1 MARDEPADRSESTAP
16 AQASTA
22 TIRPRK
28 SLGQHFLTDRRVLQR
43 ILAAASLSPTDTV
56 IEAGAGTG
64 VLTRALAAA
73 AGKVIAVEID
83 EALCAHLHRRLAAYP
98 NVEPVCG
105 DILSLSP
112 NDLLARAQAS
122 PPYVVVA
129 NLPYYIAS
137 AVLRHFLES
146 AQPPARMIV
155 MVQAEV
161 AQSIAAPPGRMSL
174 LSVGVQFYAQAKIL
188 FYVPPRAFRPPP
200 KVRSAVIR
208 LDVRPQPA
216 VAVDDRQAFFHLVQ
230 AGFAAPRKQLRNAIA
245 LGLSID
251 PASAQSLLDAANI
264 DPHRR
269 AQTLSLDEWGCLYRA
284 WRGTAALLGR
294 SDAPCA

>member
-1 MARDEPADRSESTAP
+1 MARGQPGDRVKSTA
-16 AQASTA
+16 AHRAAAA

-43 ILAAASLSPTDTV
+43 ILAAASLSPADTV
-56 IEAGAGTG
+56 IEVGAGKG
-64 VLTRALAAA
+64 GLTRALASA
-73 AGKVIAVEID
+73 AGRVIAVEID
-83 EALCAHLHRRLAAYP
+83 EGLCAHLRRPLAAYP
-98 NVEPVCG
+98 NVEAVCG

-112 NDLLARAQAS
+112 DELLARAQAS

-161 AQSIAAPPGRMSL
+161 GQSIAAPPGRMSL
-174 LSVGVQFYAQAKIL
+174 LSVSVQFYAQARVL
-188 FYVPPRAFRPPP
+188 FYVPPRAFHPPP

-208 LDVRPQPA
+208 LDVRSEPA
-216 VAVDDRQAFFHLVQ
+216 VAVDDRRAFFHLVQ
-230 AGFAAPRKQLRNAIA
+230 AGFAAPRKQLRNALA

-251 PASAQSLLDAANI
+251 PASARSLLDTANI
-264 DPHRR
+264 DPSRR

-284 WRGTAALLGR
+284 WRGNGR
-294 SDAPCA
+294 PSGQE

>member
-1 MARDEPADRSESTAP
+1 MAKEQPGNRSESAAT
-16 AQASTA
+16 AQAATA

-43 ILAAASLSPTDTV
+43 ILAAASLSSADTV
-56 IEAGAGTG
+56 IEVGAGRG
-64 VLTRALAAA
+64 VLTQALASA

-83 EALCAHLHRRLAAYP
+83 EGLYEHLRRRLAARP

-112 NDLLARAQAS
+112 DALLARAQAS

-161 AQSIAAPPGRMSL
+161 GQSIAAPPGRMSL
-174 LSVGVQFYAQAKIL
+174 LSVGVQFYAQARVL

-208 LDVRPQPA
+208 LDVRPEPA
-216 VAVDDRQAFFHLVQ
+216 VAVDDRDAFFQLVQ
-230 AGFAAPRKQLRNAIA
+230 AGFAAPRKQLRNALA
-245 LGLSID
+245 LGLGIE
-251 PASAQSLLDAANI
+251 PASARGLLDAANI
-264 DPHRR
+264 DASRR
-269 AQTLSLDEWGCLYRA
+269 AQTLSLNEWGSLYHA
-284 WRGTAALLGR
+284 WRGNGR
-294 SDAPCA
+294 PSESEAPCV

>member
-1 MARDEPADRSESTAP
+1 MARGQPANRSESAATAR
-16 AQASTA
+16 AATA

-64 VLTRALAAA
+64 VLTQALASA

-83 EALCAHLHRRLAAYP
+83 EALCDRLHRRLAAFP

-112 NDLLARAQAS
+112 NELLSRAQAS

-155 MVQAEV
+155 MLQAEV

-174 LSVGVQFYAQAKIL
+174 LSVGVQFYAQARVL
-188 FYVPPRAFRPPP
+188 FYVPPRAFHPPP
-200 KVRSAVIR
+200 KVRSAVLR
-208 LDVRPQPA
+208 LDVRPEPA
-216 VAVDDRQAFFHLVQ
+216 VAVDDRDAFFRLVQ
-230 AGFAAPRKQLRNAIA
+230 AGFAAPRKQLRNALA

-251 PASAQSLLDAANI
+251 PAAARSLLDAANI
-264 DPHRR
+264 DPSRR

-284 WRGTAALLGR
+284 WRGNGHPSR
-294 SDAPCA
+294 QQ

>member
-1 MARDEPADRSESTAP
+1 MARGQPGDRTESTAT
-16 AQASTA
+16 ARAATA

-28 SLGQHFLTDRRVLQR
+28 RLGQHFLTDRRVLQR
-43 ILAAASLSPTDTV
+43 ILAAASLSSADTV
-56 IEAGAGTG
+56 IEVGAGKG
-64 VLTRALAAA
+64 VLTQALASA
-73 AGKVIAVEID
+73 AGKVIALEID
-83 EALCAHLHRRLAAYP
+83 EGLCEHLRRRLADHS

-112 NDLLARAQAS
+112 DELLARAQAS

-174 LSVGVQFYAQAKIL
+174 LSVGVQFYAQARVL

-208 LDVRPQPA
+208 LDVRPEPA
-216 VAVDDRQAFFHLVQ
+216 VAVDDRDAFFQLVH
-230 AGFAAPRKQLRNAIA
+230 AGFAAPRKQLRNALA
-245 LGLSID
+245 LGLSIE
-251 PASAQSLLDAANI
+251 PASARGLLDTANI
-264 DPHRR
+264 DASRR

-284 WRGTAALLGR
+284 WRGNGHPSR
-294 SDAPCA
+294 RE

>member
-1 MARDEPADRSESTAP
+1 MARGQPGNRTESAATAR
-16 AQASTA
+16 AATA

-64 VLTRALAAA
+64 VLTQALASA

-83 EALCAHLHRRLAAYP
+83 EALCDRLRRRLAAFP
-98 NVEPVCG
+98 NVAPVCG
-105 DILSLSP
+105 DILALSP
-112 NDLLARAQAS
+112 NELLARAQAS

-155 MVQAEV
+155 MLQAEV

-174 LSVGVQFYAQAKIL
+174 LSVSVQFYAQARVL

-208 LDVRPQPA
+208 LDVRPEPA
-216 VAVDDRQAFFHLVQ
+216 VAVDDRQAFFHLAQ
-230 AGFAAPRKQLRNAIA
+230 AGFAAPRKQLRNALA
-245 LGLSID
+245 LGLGIE
-251 PASAQSLLDAANI
+251 PAAARGLLDTANI
-264 DPHRR
+264 DPSRR
-269 AQTLSLDEWGCLYRA
+269 AQTLRLDEWGCLYRA
-284 WRGTAALLGR
+284 WRGNGR
-294 SDAPCA
+294 PSQQQ

>member
-1 MARDEPADRSESTAP
+1 MARGQPANRTE
-16 AQASTA
+16 QTA
-22 TIRPRK
+22 TARAATATVRPRK

-43 ILAAASLSPTDTV
+43 ILAAASLSSTDTV
-56 IEAGAGTG
+56 IEVGAGKG
-64 VLTRALAAA
+64 VLTQALASA

-83 EALCAHLHRRLAAYP
+83 EGLCEHLQRRLAASS

-112 NDLLARAQAS
+112 AELLARAQAS

-146 AQPPARMIV
+146 AQPPARMVV

-161 AQSIAAPPGRMSL
+161 GQSIAAPPGRMSL
-174 LSVGVQFYAQAKIL
+174 LSVGVQFYAQAKVL

-208 LDVRPQPA
+208 LDVRAEPA
-216 VAVDDRQAFFHLVQ
+216 VAVDDRRAFFQLVQ
-230 AGFAAPRKQLRNAIA
+230 AGFAAPRKQLRNALA
-245 LGLSID
+245 LGLGID
-251 PASAQSLLDAANI
+251 PASARSLLAAANI
-264 DPHRR
+264 DPRRR
-269 AQTLSLDEWGCLYRA
+269 AQTLTLDEWGCLYRA
-284 WRGTAALLGR
+284 WRGDGR
-294 SDAPCA
+294 PSGQG

>member
-1 MARDEPADRSESTAP
+1 MARGQPGNRAQSSAT
-16 AQASTA
+16 AQAATT

-43 ILAAASLSPTDTV
+43 ILAAASLSPADTV
-56 IEAGAGTG
+56 IEVGAGKG
-64 VLTRALAAA
+64 VLTQALASA

-83 EALCAHLHRRLAAYP
+83 EGLCDHLRRRLTVCP

-112 NDLLARAQAS
+112 DELLARAQAS

-146 AQPPARMIV
+146 SQPPARMIV

-161 AQSIAAPPGRMSL
+161 GQSIAAPPGRMSL
-174 LSVGVQFYAQAKIL
+174 LSVGVQFYAQARVV

-208 LDVRPQPA
+208 LDVRPEPA
-216 VAVDDRQAFFHLVQ
+216 VAVDDRQAFFQLVQ
-230 AGFAAPRKQLRNAIA
+230 AGFAAPRKQLRNALA

-251 PASAQSLLDAANI
+251 PASARSLLDSANI
-264 DPHRR
+264 DASRR
-269 AQTLSLDEWGCLYRA
+269 AQTLSLDEWGDLYRA
-284 WRGTAALLGR
+284 WRGNGR
-294 SDAPCA
+294 PSRRE

>member
-1 MARDEPADRSESTAP
+1 MARGQLANRSESTA
-16 AQASTA
+16 AARAATA

-43 ILAAASLSPTDTV
+43 ILAAASLSPADTV
-56 IEAGAGTG
+56 IEVGAGNG

-73 AGKVIAVEID
+73 AGRVIAVEID
-83 EALCAHLHRRLAAYP
+83 EGLCAHLRRRLATYP

-112 NDLLARAQAS
+112 EELLARAQAS

-161 AQSIAAPPGRMSL
+161 GQSIAAPPGRMSL
-174 LSVGVQFYAQAKIL
+174 LSVSVQFYAQARVL
-188 FYVPPRAFRPPP
+188 FYVPPRAFHPPP

-216 VAVDDRQAFFHLVQ
+216 VAVDDRQAFFRLVQ
-230 AGFAAPRKQLRNAIA
+230 AGFAAPRKQLRNALA
-245 LGLSID
+245 LGLGID
-251 PASAQSLLDAANI
+251 PPSARSLLDTANI
-264 DPHRR
+264 DASRR
-269 AQTLSLDEWGCLYRA
+269 AQTLSLDEWGQLYRA
-284 WRGTAALLGR
+284 WRADDR
-294 SDAPCA
+294 PSRQE

>member
-1 MARDEPADRSESTAP
+1 MARGQPENRTGSTAT
-16 AQASTA
+16 ARAAAA

-43 ILAAASLSPTDTV
+43 ILAAASLSPADTV
-56 IEAGAGTG
+56 IEVGAGKG
-64 VLTRALAAA
+64 VLTRALASA
-73 AGKVIAVEID
+73 AGKVIALEID
-83 EALCAHLHRRLAAYP
+83 EGLCEHLRRRLAACP

-112 NDLLARAQAS
+112 DELLTRAQAS
-122 PPYVVVA
+122 LPYVVVA

-146 AQPPARMIV
+146 ARPPTRMIV

-161 AQSIAAPPGRMSL
+161 AQSIAASPGRMSL
-174 LSVGVQFYAQAKIL
+174 LSVGVQFYAQAKVL
-188 FYVPPRAFRPPP
+188 FYVPPRAFRPAP

-208 LDVRPQPA
+208 LDVRPEPA
-216 VAVDDRQAFFHLVQ
+216 VAVDDRQAFFRLVQ
-230 AGFAAPRKQLRNAIA
+230 AGFAAPRKQLRNALA

-251 PASAQSLLDAANI
+251 PASAQSLLDTAKI

-284 WRGTAALLGR
+284 WRGNAHPPAQE
-294 SDAPCA
+294 

>member
-1 MARDEPADRSESTAP
+1 MARGQPGNRSEWTAA
-16 AQASTA
+16 AQAATA
-22 TIRPRK
+22 TTRPRK

-43 ILAAASLSPTDTV
+43 ILAAASLSPADTV
-56 IEAGAGTG
+56 IEVGAGKG
-64 VLTRALAAA
+64 VLTQALASA
-73 AGKVIAVEID
+73 AGRVIAVEID
-83 EALCAHLHRRLAAYP
+83 DGLCAHLRRRLAARP
-98 NVEPVCG
+98 NVEPVCA

-112 NDLLARAQAS
+112 DDLLTHAQAS

-137 AVLRHFLES
+137 AVLRHLLES

-174 LSVGVQFYAQAKIL
+174 LSVSVQFYAQAKVL

-208 LDVRPQPA
+208 LDVRPEPA
-216 VAVDDRQAFFHLVQ
+216 VAVDDRQAFFHMVQ
-230 AGFAAPRKQLRNAIA
+230 AGFAAPRKQLRNALA
-245 LGLSID
+245 LGLNID
-251 PASAQSLLDAANI
+251 PASARSLLDTANI
-264 DPHRR
+264 DPSRR

-284 WRGTAALLGR
+284 WRGNDRLPGQE
-294 SDAPCA
+294 

>member
-1 MARDEPADRSESTAP
+1 MARGQPTNRSESA
-16 AQASTA
+16 AARAATA

-43 ILAAASLSPTDTV
+43 ILAAAALSPADTV
-56 IEAGAGTG
+56 IEVGAGKG

-73 AGKVIAVEID
+73 AGRVIAVEID
-83 EALCAHLHRRLAAYP
+83 EGLCAHLRRRLAAYP
-98 NVEPVCG
+98 NMEPVCG
-105 DILSLSP
+105 DILSLP
-112 NDLLARAQAS
+112 PEELLARAQAS
-122 PPYVVVA
+122 PPYMVVA

-161 AQSIAAPPGRMSL
+161 GQSIAARPGRMSL
-174 LSVGVQFYAQAKIL
+174 LSVSVQFYAQARVL

-208 LDVRPQPA
+208 LDVRPEPA
-216 VAVDDRQAFFHLVQ
+216 VAVDDRQAFFRLVQ
-230 AGFAAPRKQLRNAIA
+230 AGFAAPRKQLRNALA
-245 LGLSID
+245 LGLSFE
-251 PASAQSLLDAANI
+251 PSAAQRLLEAANI
-264 DPHRR
+264 DPTRR
-269 AQTLSLDEWGCLYRA
+269 AQTLSLDEWGRLYRA
-284 WRGTAALLGR
+284 SRR
-294 SDAPCA
+294 E

>member
-1 MARDEPADRSESTAP
+1 MAKGQAGDRTESTAT
-16 AQASTA
+16 ARAATA
-22 TIRPRK
+22 TVRPRK

-43 ILAAASLSPTDTV
+43 ILAAASLSSADTV
-56 IEAGAGTG
+56 IEVGAGKG
-64 VLTRALAAA
+64 VLSQGLATA

-83 EALCAHLHRRLAAYP
+83 KGLYEHLRRRLAARP

-112 NDLLARAQAS
+112 DELLARAQAS

-137 AVLRHFLES
+137 AVLRHFLEG

-174 LSVGVQFYAQAKIL
+174 LSVSVQFYAQARVL
-188 FYVPPRAFRPPP
+188 FYVPPRAFHPPP

-208 LDVRPQPA
+208 LDVRPEPA
-216 VAVDDRQAFFHLVQ
+216 VAVDDRDAFFQLVQ
-230 AGFAAPRKQLRNAIA
+230 AGFAAPRKQLRNALA
-245 LGLSID
+245 LGLSIE
-251 PASAQSLLDAANI
+251 PATARTLLDTANI
-264 DPHRR
+264 DPSRR
-269 AQTLSLDEWGCLYRA
+269 AQTLSLDDWGCLYHA
-284 WRGTAALLGR
+284 WRGNGCPSR
-294 SDAPCA
+294 QE

>member
-1 MARDEPADRSESTAP
+1 MAKGLPEEGTDSRAAARASAP
-16 AQASTA
+16 TA

-43 ILAAASLSPTDTV
+43 ILAAASLSSTDTV
-56 IEAGAGTG
+56 VEVGAGMG
-64 VLTRALAAA
+64 VLTEALTSK
-73 AGKVIAVEID
+73 AGKVVAVEID
-83 EALCAHLHRRLAAYP
+83 KELCGHLHHRLAACP
-98 NVEPVCG
+98 NVTPVCA
-105 DILSLSP
+105 DILSLP
-112 NDLLARAQAS
+112 PGELLTTARASA
-122 PPYVVVA
+122 PYVVVA

-146 AQPPARMIV
+146 AQPPTRMIV

-174 LSVGVQFYAQAKIL
+174 LSVGVQFYAQARVL

-208 LDVRPQPA
+208 LDVRPEPA
-216 VAVDDRQAFFHLVQ
+216 VAVDDRQAFFQLVK
-230 AGFAAPRKQLRNAIA
+230 AGFAARRKQLRNALA
-245 LGLSID
+245 LGLGIE
-251 PASAQSLLDAANI
+251 PASARGLLETADI
-264 DPHRR
+264 DPSRR

-284 WRGTAALLGR
+284 WRESGHPSGR
-294 SDAPCA
+294 K

>member
-1 MARDEPADRSESTAP
+1 MARGQPANRSEATA
-16 AQASTA
+16 AARAATA

-43 ILAAASLSPTDTV
+43 ILAAAALSPADTV
-56 IEAGAGTG
+56 IEVGAGKG

-73 AGKVIAVEID
+73 AGRVIAVEID
-83 EALCAHLHRRLAAYP
+83 EGLCAHLRHRLAAYP

-105 DILSLSP
+105 DILSLPP
-112 NDLLARAQAS
+112 NELLARGQAS

-146 AQPPARMIV
+146 AQPPARMTV

-161 AQSIAAPPGRMSL
+161 GQSIAASPGRMSL
-174 LSVGVQFYAQAKIL
+174 LSVGVQFYSQAKVL
-188 FYVPPRAFRPPP
+188 FYVPPRAFQPPP

-208 LDVRPQPA
+208 LDVRPEPA
-216 VAVDDRQAFFHLVQ
+216 VAVDDRRAFFQLVQ
-230 AGFAAPRKQLRNAIA
+230 AGFAAPRKQLRNALA
-245 LGLSID
+245 LGLGID
-251 PASAQSLLDAANI
+251 LPSARSLLDRADI
-264 DPHRR
+264 DASRR
-269 AQTLSLDEWGCLYRA
+269 AQTLSLDEWGQLYRA
-284 WRGTAALLGR
+284 WREGDR
-294 SDAPCA
+294 PSRQE

>member
-1 MARDEPADRSESTAP
+1 MARGQPADRSESAATAEGR
-16 AQASTA
+16 TA

-43 ILAAASLSPTDTV
+43 ILAAAALSSADTV

-64 VLTRALAAA
+64 VLTQALASA

-83 EALCAHLHRRLAAYP
+83 EALCDRLRRRLAAFP

-105 DILSLSP
+105 DILALSP
-112 NDLLARAQAS
+112 NELLSRAQAS

-155 MVQAEV
+155 MLQAEV

-174 LSVGVQFYAQAKIL
+174 LSVGVQFYAQARVL
-188 FYVPPRAFRPPP
+188 FYVPPRAFHPPP

-208 LDVRPQPA
+208 LDVRPEPA

-230 AGFAAPRKQLRNAIA
+230 AGFAAPRKQLRNALA
-245 LGLSID
+245 LGLGID
-251 PASAQSLLDAANI
+251 PASARGLLDTANI
-264 DPHRR
+264 DPSRR
-269 AQTLSLDEWGCLYRA
+269 AQTLRLDEWGCLYRA
-284 WRGTAALLGR
+284 WRGNGR
-294 SDAPCA
+294 PSQQQ

>member
-1 MARDEPADRSESTAP
+1 MARGQPGNRTESTA
-16 AQASTA
+16 TA
-22 TIRPRK
+22 RAATAAIRPRK

-43 ILAAASLSPTDTV
+43 ILAAASLSSADTV
-56 IEAGAGTG
+56 IEVGAGKG

-83 EALCAHLHRRLAAYP
+83 EGLCEHLRRRLAARP
-98 NVEPVCG
+98 NVEPVCA
-105 DILSLSP
+105 DILSLRP
-112 NDLLARAQAS
+112 DELLTRAQAS

-146 AQPPARMIV
+146 ARPPARMIV

-174 LSVGVQFYAQAKIL
+174 LSVGVQFYAQAKVL

-208 LDVRPQPA
+208 LDVRPEPA
-216 VAVDDRQAFFHLVQ
+216 VAVDDRQAFFRLVQ
-230 AGFAAPRKQLRNAIA
+230 AGFAAPRKQLRNALA

-251 PASAQSLLDAANI
+251 PAAARSLLDTANI
-264 DPHRR
+264 DPTRR

-284 WRGTAALLGR
+284 WRGNAHPPAQE
-294 SDAPCA
+294 

>member
-1 MARDEPADRSESTAP
+1 MARGQAANRSESA
-16 AQASTA
+16 AARAATA
-22 TIRPRK
+22 TVRPRK

-43 ILAAASLSPTDTV
+43 ILAAAGLSPADTV
-56 IEAGAGTG
+56 IEVGAGKG

-73 AGKVIAVEID
+73 AGRVIAVEID
-83 EALCAHLHRRLAAYP
+83 EGLCEHLRHRLAAYP
-98 NVEPVCG
+98 NIEPVCG
-105 DILSLSP
+105 DILSLPP
-112 NDLLARAQAS
+112 NELLARGQAS

-161 AQSIAAPPGRMSL
+161 GQSIAAPPGRMSL
-174 LSVGVQFYAQAKIL
+174 LSVSVQFYAQARVL
-188 FYVPPRAFRPPP
+188 FYVPPRSFRPPP

-216 VAVDDRQAFFHLVQ
+216 VAVDDRQAFFQLVQ
-230 AGFAAPRKQLRNAIA
+230 AGFAAPRKQLRNALA
-245 LGLSID
+245 LGLGID
-251 PASAQSLLDAANI
+251 PPSARSLLDTANI
-264 DPHRR
+264 DASRR
-269 AQTLSLDEWGCLYRA
+269 AQTLTLDEWGQLYRA
-284 WRGTAALLGR
+284 WREDGR
-294 SDAPCA
+294 PSRQE

>member
-1 MARDEPADRSESTAP
+1 MARGQAGNRSEPAAT
-16 AQASTA
+16 QAATA

-43 ILAAASLSPTDTV
+43 ILAAAALSPADTV
-56 IEAGAGTG
+56 IEVGAGKG

-73 AGKVIAVEID
+73 AGRVIAVELD
-83 EALCAHLHRRLAAYP
+83 EGLCAHLRRRLAAHP
-98 NVEPVCG
+98 NIEPVCG
-105 DILSLSP
+105 DILSLP
-112 NDLLARAQAS
+112 PDELLARAQAS

-161 AQSIAAPPGRMSL
+161 GQSIAAPPGRMSL
-174 LSVGVQFYAQAKIL
+174 LSVSVQFYAQARVL

-208 LDVRPQPA
+208 LDVRPEPA
-216 VAVDDRQAFFHLVQ
+216 VAVDDRQAFFRLMQ
-230 AGFAAPRKQLRNAIA
+230 AGFAAPRKQLRNALA
-245 LGLSID
+245 LGLGID
-251 PASAQSLLDAANI
+251 PPSARSLLDTANI
-264 DPHRR
+264 DASRR
-269 AQTLSLDEWGCLYRA
+269 AQTLSLDEWGQLYRA
-284 WRGTAALLGR
+284 WRANGR
-294 SDAPCA
+294 PSRQE

>member
-1 MARDEPADRSESTAP
+1 MAKGQPANRVQSSA
-16 AQASTA
+16 AARAAAA

-43 ILAAASLSPTDTV
+43 ILAAASLSSADTV
-56 IEAGAGTG
+56 IEVGAGKG
-64 VLTRALAAA
+64 VLTQALAAA

-83 EALCAHLHRRLAAYP
+83 EGLCGHLRRRLAARP

-112 NDLLARAQAS
+112 DDLLARAQAS

-146 AQPPARMIV
+146 TQPPTRMIV

-161 AQSIAAPPGRMSL
+161 GQSIAAPPGRMSL
-174 LSVGVQFYAQAKIL
+174 LSVGVQFYARARVL
-188 FYVPPRAFRPPP
+188 FYVPPRAFQPPP

-208 LDVRPQPA
+208 LDVRPEPA
-216 VAVDDRQAFFHLVQ
+216 VAVDDRQAFFQLVQ
-230 AGFAAPRKQLRNAIA
+230 AGFAAPRKQLRNALA

-251 PASAQSLLDAANI
+251 SASAGSLLDSANI
-264 DPHRR
+264 DARRR
-269 AQTLSLDEWGCLYRA
+269 AQTLSLDEWDRLYRA
-284 WRGTAALLGR
+284 WRENGR
-294 SDAPCA
+294 PFGQK

>member
-1 MARDEPADRSESTAP
+1 MARGQPGNRTQSSATAR
-16 AQASTA
+16 AATA

-43 ILAAASLSPTDTV
+43 ILAAASLSPADTV
-56 IEAGAGTG
+56 IEVGAGKG
-64 VLTRALAAA
+64 VLTRALASA

-83 EALCAHLHRRLAAYP
+83 EGLCEHLRRRLAARP

-112 NDLLARAQAS
+112 DELLARAQAS

-161 AQSIAAPPGRMSL
+161 GQSIAAPPGRMSL
-174 LSVGVQFYAQAKIL
+174 LSVGVQFYAQARVL

-208 LDVRPQPA
+208 LDVRPEPA
-216 VAVDDRQAFFHLVQ
+216 VAVDDRQTFFQLVH
-230 AGFAAPRKQLRNAIA
+230 AGFAAPRKQLRNALA

-251 PASAQSLLDAANI
+251 SASAGSLLDSANI
-264 DPHRR
+264 DTSRR
-269 AQTLSLDEWGCLYRA
+269 AQTLSLDEWGHLYRA
-284 WRGTAALLGR
+284 WRGNGR
-294 SDAPCA
+294 PSGQK

>member
-1 MARDEPADRSESTAP
+1 MTRGQPGNPSQSSATAE
-16 AQASTA
+16 AA
-22 TIRPRK
+22 IRPRK
-28 SLGQHFLTDRRVLQR
+28 SLGQHFLTDRRVLHR
-43 ILAAASLSPTDTV
+43 ILAAASLSPADTV
-56 IEAGAGTG
+56 IEVGAGKG
-64 VLTRALAAA
+64 VLTRALAPA

-83 EALCAHLHRRLAAYP
+83 EGLCAHLRRRLKDRP

-105 DILSLSP
+105 DILSLRP
-112 NDLLARAQAS
+112 DDLLARAQAS

-161 AQSIAAPPGRMSL
+161 GQSIAAPPGRMSL
-174 LSVGVQFYAQAKIL
+174 LSVSVQFYAQARVL

-208 LDVRPQPA
+208 LDVRAEPA
-216 VAVDDRQAFFHLVQ
+216 VAVDDRDSFFQLVQ
-230 AGFAAPRKQLRNAIA
+230 AGFAAPRKQLRNALA
-245 LGLSID
+245 LGLSIE
-251 PASAQSLLDAANI
+251 PASARSLLDSANI
-264 DPHRR
+264 DASRR
-269 AQTLSLDEWGCLYRA
+269 AQTLTLDEWGCLYRV
-284 WRGTAALLGR
+284 WRGDGR
-294 SDAPCA
+294 PSGRE

>member
-1 MARDEPADRSESTAP
+1 MARGQPADRSESTAT
-16 AQASTA
+16 ARAATA

-43 ILAAASLSPTDTV
+43 ILAAAALSPADTV
-56 IEAGAGTG
+56 IEVGAGKG
-64 VLTRALAAA
+64 VLTQALAAA
-73 AGKVIAVEID
+73 AGRVIAVEID
-83 EALCAHLHRRLAAYP
+83 EALCARLRSRLAAFP
-98 NVEPVCG
+98 SVEPVCA
-105 DILSLSP
+105 DILALSP
-112 NDLLARAQAS
+112 DELLAHAQVS

-146 AQPPARMIV
+146 ARPPARMIV

-161 AQSIAAPPGRMSL
+161 GQSIAAPPGRMGL
-174 LSVGVQFYAQAKIL
+174 LSVGVQFYAKARVL

-208 LDVRPQPA
+208 LDVRPEPA
-216 VAVDDRQAFFHLVQ
+216 VAVDDRQAFFRLVQ
-230 AGFAAPRKQLRNAIA
+230 AGFAAPRKQLRNALA
-245 LGLSID
+245 LGLGIE
-251 PASAQSLLDAANI
+251 PAAARSLLDAASI
-264 DPHRR
+264 DPSRR

-284 WRGTAALLGR
+284 WRGNERPSGQQ
-294 SDAPCA
+294 